1 MIMFGISVSYCF
13 SFNYFDKK
21 LWVSDGTTCVCM
33 FYLYSLG
40 RLLLSDEVN
49 YLKSFDLVQFYFF
62 FFLSTRGTAAVNTI
76 PLLEL
81 RHVMHLGI

>member
-1 MIMFGISVSYCF
+1 MNEYVWNKCYCF

-21 LWVSDGTTCVCM
+21 LWGSDDTTCVYM

-62 FFLSTRGTAAVNTI
+62 FFLSTRGTAAVSTI
-76 PLLEL
+76 LLPGL
-81 RHVMHLGI
+81 RQVMHLGI